1 MTKRQYVTEDEIEQF
16 SNIQV
21 TDAKEAEDQMS
32 HAEEMVDA
40 YVGFQVKHVDDVYSG
55 LATSGGSNYLI
66 DTSSDSPL
74 KVHFDDYFTYCQIE
88 IIGGTGSGQT
98 RNIVSSSKSSN
109 KITVSPDWTTNPD
122 NTSFYVIKQL
132 GKFPRDED
140 AFLSSDYKWYK
151 SIPEAVTRATLAQVE
166 YIIEKGNDYFAGA
179 VDYDSEQLEGYSYKV
194 KSGRNRFISPNARNL
209 LKGIYNKK
217 GRIEL

>member
-74 KVHFDDYFTYCQIE
+74 KVHFDDYFT
-88 IIGGTGSGQT
+88 
-98 RNIVSSSKSSN
+98 IV
-109 KITVSPDWTTNPD
+109 
-122 NTSFYVIKQL
+122 
-132 GKFPRDED
+132 R
-140 AFLSSDYKWYK
+140 
-151 SIPEAVTRATLAQVE
+151 
-166 YIIEKGNDYFAGA
+166 
-179 VDYDSEQLEGYSYKV
+179 
-194 KSGRNRFISPNARNL
+194 
-209 LKGIYNKK
+209 
-217 GRIEL
+217 